1 MAGYARKS
9 LTRNQRRRKV
19 VVQKLMGIALIAIC
33 ALMFWLAST
42 GVTPEEKDCTA
53 VFSKLFSQYCRQEIN
68 RGHCEPDCCD
78 FCPVNSAYDEIFN
91 RFTDDEEDSNDDDE

>member
-42 GVTPEEKDCTA
+42 RVTPEEKDCTA
-53 VFSKLFSQYCRQEIN
+53 VLLIAPIGLYMLFSKQIVIL
-68 RGHCEPDCCD
+68 
-78 FCPVNSAYDEIFN
+78 
-91 RFTDDEEDSNDDDE
+91 

>member
-19 VVQKLMGIALIAIC
+19 VEQKLMGIALIAIC
-33 ALMFWLAST
+33 ALMFWLASI

-53 VFSKLFSQYCRQEIN
+53 VLLIAPIGLYMLFSKQIVIL
-68 RGHCEPDCCD
+68 
-78 FCPVNSAYDEIFN
+78 
-91 RFTDDEEDSNDDDE
+91 

>member
-19 VVQKLMGIALIAIC
+19 VEQKLMGIALIAIC

-42 GVTPEEKDCTA
+42 GVTPEEKRLHGGSSHCPHRVIYA
-53 VFSKLFSQYCRQEIN
+53 FLKANRNPLISQFAAFHHSTVEL
-68 RGHCEPDCCD
+68 
-78 FCPVNSAYDEIFN
+78 SAIIAGFPN
-91 RFTDDEEDSNDDDE
+91 

>member
-19 VVQKLMGIALIAIC
+19 VEQKLMGIALIAIC

-42 GVTPEEKDCTA
+42 VVTPEEKDCTA
-53 VFSKLFSQYCRQEIN
+53 VLLIAPIGLYMLFSKQIVIL
-68 RGHCEPDCCD
+68 
-78 FCPVNSAYDEIFN
+78 
-91 RFTDDEEDSNDDDE
+91 

>member
-53 VFSKLFSQYCRQEIN
+53 VLLIAPIGLYMKNDRSFRTVMVNGSQTHRRQYGLALWYPRN
-68 RGHCEPDCCD
+68 L
-78 FCPVNSAYDEIFN
+78 
-91 RFTDDEEDSNDDDE
+91 

>member
-53 VFSKLFSQYCRQEIN
+53 VLLIAPIGLYMLFSKQIVILNPLISQFAAFHHRTVELSAIN
-68 RGHCEPDCCD
+68 CSV
-78 FCPVNSAYDEIFN
+78 F
-91 RFTDDEEDSNDDDE
+91 

>member
-53 VFSKLFSQYCRQEIN
+53 VLLIAPIGVYMLFSKQIVIL
-68 RGHCEPDCCD
+68 
-78 FCPVNSAYDEIFN
+78 
-91 RFTDDEEDSNDDDE
+91 

>member
-19 VVQKLMGIALIAIC
+19 VEQKLMGIALIAIC

-42 GVTPEEKDCTA
+42 GVIPEEKDCTA
-53 VFSKLFSQYCRQEIN
+53 VLLIAPIGFYMLFSKQIVIL
-68 RGHCEPDCCD
+68 
-78 FCPVNSAYDEIFN
+78 
-91 RFTDDEEDSNDDDE
+91 

>member
-1 MAGYARKS
+1 MRWGASAVAVWEGSDMAGYARKS

-19 VVQKLMGIALIAIC
+19 VEQKLMGIALIAIC

-53 VFSKLFSQYCRQEIN
+53 VLLIAPIGLYMLFSKQIVIL
-68 RGHCEPDCCD
+68 
-78 FCPVNSAYDEIFN
+78 
-91 RFTDDEEDSNDDDE
+91 

>member
-33 ALMFWLAST
+33 ALMFWPAST

-53 VFSKLFSQYCRQEIN
+53 VLLIAPIGLYMLFSKQIVIL
-68 RGHCEPDCCD
+68 
-78 FCPVNSAYDEIFN
+78 
-91 RFTDDEEDSNDDDE
+91 

>member
-19 VVQKLMGIALIAIC
+19 VEQKLMGIALIAIC

-42 GVTPEEKDCTA
+42 GVAPEEKDCTA
-53 VFSKLFSQYCRQEIN
+53 VLLIAPIGLYMLFSKQIVIL
-68 RGHCEPDCCD
+68 
-78 FCPVNSAYDEIFN
+78 
-91 RFTDDEEDSNDDDE
+91 

>member
-33 ALMFWLAST
+33 ALMFWLASP

-53 VFSKLFSQYCRQEIN
+53 VLLIAPIGLYMLFSKQIVIL
-68 RGHCEPDCCD
+68 
-78 FCPVNSAYDEIFN
+78 
-91 RFTDDEEDSNDDDE
+91 

>member
-19 VVQKLMGIALIAIC
+19 VEQKLMGIALIAIC

-42 GVTPEEKDCTA
+42 EVTPEEKDCTA
-53 VFSKLFSQYCRQEIN
+53 VLLIAPIGLYMLFSKQIVIL
-68 RGHCEPDCCD
+68 
-78 FCPVNSAYDEIFN
+78 
-91 RFTDDEEDSNDDDE
+91 

>member
-42 GVTPEEKDCTA
+42 GVMPEEKDCTA
-53 VFSKLFSQYCRQEIN
+53 VLLIAPIGLYMLFSKQIVIL
-68 RGHCEPDCCD
+68 
-78 FCPVNSAYDEIFN
+78 
-91 RFTDDEEDSNDDDE
+91 

>member
-19 VVQKLMGIALIAIC
+19 VAQKLMGIALIAIR

-53 VFSKLFSQYCRQEIN
+53 VLLIAPIGLYMLFSKQIVIL
-68 RGHCEPDCCD
+68 
-78 FCPVNSAYDEIFN
+78 
-91 RFTDDEEDSNDDDE
+91 

>member
-19 VVQKLMGIALIAIC
+19 VEQKLMGIALIAIC

-42 GVTPEEKDCTA
+42 GVTPEEKT
-53 VFSKLFSQYCRQEIN
+53 VRRFFSSPLSGYICFSQ
-68 RGHCEPDCCD
+68 
-78 FCPVNSAYDEIFN
+78 SK
-91 RFTDDEEDSNDDDE
+91 S

>member
-33 ALMFWLAST
+33 ALMFWLTST

-53 VFSKLFSQYCRQEIN
+53 VLLIAPIGLYMLFSKQIVIL
-68 RGHCEPDCCD
+68 
-78 FCPVNSAYDEIFN
+78 
-91 RFTDDEEDSNDDDE
+91 

>member
-1 MAGYARKS
+1 MASYARKS

-53 VFSKLFSQYCRQEIN
+53 VLLIAPIGLYMLFSKQIVIL
-68 RGHCEPDCCD
+68 
-78 FCPVNSAYDEIFN
+78 
-91 RFTDDEEDSNDDDE
+91 

>member
-33 ALMFWLAST
+33 ALMFWLVST
-42 GVTPEEKDCTA
+42 GITPEEKDCTA
-53 VFSKLFSQYCRQEIN
+53 VLLIAPIGLYMLFSKQIVIL
-68 RGHCEPDCCD
+68 
-78 FCPVNSAYDEIFN
+78 
-91 RFTDDEEDSNDDDE
+91 

>member
-19 VVQKLMGIALIAIC
+19 VEQKLMGIALIVIC

-42 GVTPEEKDCTA
+42 GITPEEKDCTA
-53 VFSKLFSQYCRQEIN
+53 VLLIAPIGFYMLFSKQIVIL
-68 RGHCEPDCCD
+68 
-78 FCPVNSAYDEIFN
+78 
-91 RFTDDEEDSNDDDE
+91 

>member
-42 GVTPEEKDCTA
+42 GVTPEEKDCTMVKGLQA
-53 VFSKLFSQYCRQEIN
+53 HRRRHGLAIRHSRSL
-68 RGHCEPDCCD
+68 
-78 FCPVNSAYDEIFN
+78 
-91 RFTDDEEDSNDDDE
+91 

>member
-19 VVQKLMGIALIAIC
+19 VEQKLMGIALIAIC

-42 GVTPEEKDCTA
+42 GGKRLHGGSSHCPHRVIYAFLKANRNP
-53 VFSKLFSQYCRQEIN
+53 LISQFAAFHHSTVEL
-68 RGHCEPDCCD
+68 
-78 FCPVNSAYDEIFN
+78 SAIIAGFPN
-91 RFTDDEEDSNDDDE
+91 

>member
-19 VVQKLMGIALIAIC
+19 VEQKLMGIALIAIC

-53 VFSKLFSQYCRQEIN
+53 VLLIAPIGLYLFSKQIVIL
-68 RGHCEPDCCD
+68 
-78 FCPVNSAYDEIFN
+78 
-91 RFTDDEEDSNDDDE
+91 